1 MTACDVFP
9 PHLHQSTRPLGSVAG
24 ITRRAAVRLCRTYR
38 LTVLRDV
45 IGADGRIDLAPVDSS
60 GDQVGNSKNSQS
72 NLLDM
77 EMGNVY
83 FNLSSTVFESCISS
97 SSITR

>member
-9 PHLHQSTRPLGSVAG
+9 PHLRQSTRPLGSVAG

-38 LTVLRDV
+38 LTVLGDV
-45 IGADGRIDLAPVDSS
+45 IGADGRIDLAPVDGSG
-60 GDQVGNSKNSQS
+60 GDQVSNSKNSKS

-77 EMGNVY
+77 YVHVY
-83 FNLSSTVFESCISS
+83 FHLTSTGFL
-97 SSITR
+97 